1 VKMRD
6 TPLWSW
12 HVIAGLVIL
21 VLLGLHMGMM
31 HINGILHLTVFN
43 PEVDKAPIDWENV
56 AHRGRQVSFVVI
68 YVLLLAAG
76 LFHGLYGLRNILF
89 ELNPKPGVKSTIS
102 IVLLLVGIV
111 LMVFGTWAAFVA
123 RTTALAAT

>member
-1 VKMRD
+1 MKMRD
-6 TPLWSW
+6 TSLWSW

-31 HINGILHLTVFN
+31 HLNGILHLSVFN

-56 AHRGRQVSFVVI
+56 AHRGRQVTFVVF
-68 YVLLLAAG
+68 YGLLLAAG

-89 ELNPKPGVKSTIS
+89 ELNPAPGLKSAIS
-102 IVLLLVGIV
+102 IVLLLVGVV
-111 LMVFGTWAAFVA
+111 LMVFGTWAAFTA
-123 RTTALAAT
+123 RTIALGA